1 MSALQNDFFSII
13 IKMITV
19 GDIVYFLTPGLLG
32 YSVSAICDIG
42 KDAGDSVAFRPPAKF
57 FGIIWAFLFVI
68 LGISW
73 MLAAKS
79 SLKKQKNGCS
89 KHVLCVVCYLLF
101 TVSLTIWI
109 IFYGCRNNK
118 KAACWSLTVSIALS
132 IICIIQGTTVSRIL
146 ISPVIAWCVFAL
158 LMNVFEV
165 QNKQTNSK

>member
-1 MSALQNDFFSII
+1 
-13 IKMITV
+13 MITV

-42 KDAGDSVAFRPPAKF
+42 KNAGDSVAFRPPAKA
-57 FGIIWAFLFVI
+57 FGIIWAILFVL

-73 MLAAKS
+73 MVGAKY

-89 KHVLCVVCYLLF
+89 KHVLCVICYLLF

-118 KAACWSLTVSIALS
+118 KAACWSLVVSIALS
-132 IICIIQGTTVSRIL
+132 ITCIIQGTTVSRIL
-146 ISPVIAWCVFAL
+146 LAPAIAWCVFAL

-165 QNKQTNSK
+165 QNKHVGNQS